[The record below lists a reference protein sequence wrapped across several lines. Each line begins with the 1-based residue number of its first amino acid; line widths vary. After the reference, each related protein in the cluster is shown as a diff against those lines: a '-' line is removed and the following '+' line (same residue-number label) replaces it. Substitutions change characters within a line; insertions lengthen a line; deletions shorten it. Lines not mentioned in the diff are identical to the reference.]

1 MSDNE
6 SKILSGPPR
15 WSRRHDDIPRI
26 LPRRSVAGQPDMLSE
41 EGGEDYQFHVLVIDP
56 QPLTR
61 NCLVAAMRGASN
73 LASIAAVASVEETR
87 QLLEN
92 GAVFNAAIYNLDRSP
107 VDDRMLP
114 DLLMPMMAA
123 LMDTP
128 LLVLAA
134 STAPTCLTTAF
145 QHGVRG
151 YLASDT
157 TLAVIL
163 QAIRLVCTGWMLY
176 PAFRQGE
183 ALQLQPQFAHNSDGN
198 AVRLTPRQEEVLK
211 CLATG
216 MPNKSI
222 AFHLK
227 MSEST
232 VKAHIKEIMQRVGAA
247 NRTQVVALIGK
258 NEDQDL

>member
-1 MSDNE
+1 MMSD
-6 SKILSGPPR
+6 
-15 WSRRHDDIPRI
+15 
-26 LPRRSVAGQPDMLSE
+26 
-41 EGGEDYQFHVLVIDP
+41 EGSDDYQFHVLVIDP

-61 NCLVAAMRGASN
+61 NCLVAAMKGASN
-73 LASIAAVASVEETR
+73 LASIAAVSGFEETR
-87 QLLEN
+87 RLLEQ
-92 GAVFNAAIYNLDRSP
+92 GAVFNAAIYNLDRNP
-107 VDDRMLP
+107 ADERTLP
-114 DLLMPMMAA
+114 DLLGPMMTA

-134 STAPTCLTTAF
+134 NTSPNCLMAAF

-163 QAIRLVCTGWMLY
+163 QAIRLVCAGWMLY
-176 PAFRQGE
+176 PAFRHGDTQ
-183 ALQLQPQFAHNSDGN
+183 QMQPQLAHRNEGG

-222 AFHLK
+222 AYHLQ

-258 NEDQDL
+258 SEDQDL